1 MKIIICENLFGAI
14 GTRFAR
20 GRYCV
25 RLAQDLQRSPFGSLG
40 GMGALGG
47 LGGMGAFSVLWAI
60 FFHPGKTPGGPYTT
74 SRS

>member
-1 MKIIICENLFGAI
+1 M
-14 GTRFAR
+14 
-20 GRYCV
+20 

-40 GMGALGG
+40 DRGGFFVLGRLRG